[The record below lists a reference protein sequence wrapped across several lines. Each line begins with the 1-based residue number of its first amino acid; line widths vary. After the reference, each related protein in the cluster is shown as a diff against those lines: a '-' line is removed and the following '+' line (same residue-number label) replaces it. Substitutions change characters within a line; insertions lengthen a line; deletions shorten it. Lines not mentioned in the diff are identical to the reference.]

1 MSPIEI
7 GKYQINIWLALTIL
21 PYIGCWFC
29 NLSLRVVL
37 LCSQKRNLHARFDCT
52 VKEIDKEGFI
62 RSKHEK
68 QGMKMSYI
76 SFIIFYINHFFKI
89 EDVLCVLNTF
99 NLNSSPQS
107 LLNFQRPTVSWKLFS
122 DRFINAVMT
131 SHASSI
137 AEYGRVTLGNTSL
150 SVVASHSTHQQTQSG
165 SICFKNFQI
174 YLSFELA

>member
-7 GKYQINIWLALTIL
+7 GKYQINVWLALIIL

-29 NLSLRVVL
+29 NLSFRVVP
-37 LCSQKRNLHARFDCT
+37 LCSQNRNLHARFDCT
-52 VKEIDKEGFI
+52 IKEIDKEGFI

-76 SFIIFYINHFFKI
+76 SFIIFYQNHFFKI

-107 LLNFQRPTVSWKLFS
+107 WLNFERLTVSWKLFS

-150 SVVASHSTHQQTQSG
+150 SVVASTNSVWKHL
-165 SICFKNFQI
+165 F
-174 YLSFELA
+174 